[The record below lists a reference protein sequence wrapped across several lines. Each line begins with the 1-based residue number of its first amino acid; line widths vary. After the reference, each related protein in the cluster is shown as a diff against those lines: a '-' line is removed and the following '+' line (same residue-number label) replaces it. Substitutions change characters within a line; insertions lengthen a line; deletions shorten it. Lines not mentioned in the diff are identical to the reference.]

1 MKPGTERAIRFAAVV
16 AVSSLIVGVALF
28 SFPTQRSDDP
38 RDFSQFYSAAQIVRQ
53 GLGRNLYDL
62 QTQAEFQSKVA
73 SVHVFYNHPPF
84 ETLLFL
90 PLTLFSYR
98 AAYTLWTLISVG
110 LLVGAALLIE
120 SQTKVSM
127 TISRYARVRADF
139 GLAFVLFLTFAPA
152 TTCLLLGQDS
162 MLTLLIYTLVFVL
175 LRCGEEFRAGCVLAC
190 GLFKFQLIVPFVLI
204 LLLRRKWPAAW
215 GFAVAGSLLILASI
229 GVSGIS
235 VLAAYP
241 RFLLFES
248 RFQQIAG
255 FAPEYMPNIRGALY
269 LFINGRFGSLTFG
282 LLVVVL
288 SGLALWLAARNWRD
302 EQFGLS
308 FSAAIFATL
317 LASYHL
323 YDYDLTLLLL
333 PIAIVCG
340 ELARRERSLSSQL
353 TLSTAL
359 VILFIPPLHR
369 LLLLHGV
376 YALMVIPILGL
387 FCTVLW
393 FTRSSFREGDAL
405 QRAV

>member
-1 MKPGTERAIRFAAVV
+1 VKPGKERAIRFVAAL
-16 AVSSLIVGVALF
+16 AVTSLVVGVALL
-28 SFPTQRSDDP
+28 SFPTQKSDDP
-38 RDFSQFYSAAQIVRQ
+38 RDFSQFYGAAQMVRQ
-53 GLGRNLYDL
+53 GLGRDLYDL
-62 QTQAEFQSKVA
+62 RTQAEFQSRVA

-90 PLTLFSYR
+90 PLTFFSYR
-98 AAYTLWTLISVG
+98 VAYTLWTLISVG

-120 SQTKVSM
+120 SRTRVSS
-127 TISRYARVRADF
+127 TIFRYTRIPADF
-139 GLAFVLFLTFAPA
+139 VLAFVLFLTFAPA

-162 MLTLLIYTLVFVL
+162 MLMLLIYTLVFVL
-175 LRCGEEFRAGCVLAC
+175 LRSGAEFRAGCVLAC

-204 LLLRRKWPAAW
+204 LLLRRKWSAVW
-215 GFAVAGSLLILASI
+215 GFGVAGSLLILASVA
-229 GVSGIS
+229 VSGIQI
-235 VLAAYP
+235 LATYP

-248 RFQQIAG
+248 KYQQIAG
-255 FAPEYMPNIRGALY
+255 FAPEYMPNIRGALH
-269 LFINGRFGSLTFG
+269 
-282 LLVVVL
+282 LLVDGRLGPLAFGTLVAL
-288 SGLALWLAARNWRD
+288 FSGLGVSLMAENWRD
-302 EQFGLS
+302 EQLGFS

-317 LASYHL
+317 LASFHL
-323 YDYDLTLLLL
+323 YNYDLTLLLL
-333 PIAIVCG
+333 PISVACG
-340 ELARRERSLSSQL
+340 ELARRERLLSSPIP
-353 TLSTAL
+353 LSAAL